1 VSEPETSIPLDYWK
15 IQLFK
20 DIPASHMAQ
29 VMSVARHVYLQH
41 GEQLIE
47 AGQENHHL
55 FLLLDGALEA
65 HLTHDHSHAGM
76 PIAVGEAIGEMSIL
90 DGQKTSA
97 NVYSVGE
104 SVVWAI
110 HENDFWRLIA
120 PLPGVMR
127 NLTRLIIQRLRQSSE
142 AVARAF
148 EEQLKFEHLK
158 RELATAHD
166 IQMGL
171 LPHHNPLLPLHR
183 QAEVFAYLLPAKEV
197 GGDLYDAFAIDDEH
211 ILLAV
216 GDVSGKGMP
225 AAMFM
230 MRTLTLLRA
239 HGKAKAPCDQ
249 LMPTLNR
256 LLCEGNEANMFVT
269 LYVVVF
275 SVVSGRMVLFNGG
288 HPPPLLSRQG
298 GAFEPVVGAKG
309 ALLGMLPS
317 VRFVCHELTLAAGDR
332 LVLYSDGVTEAENP
346 SCEMFSQH
354 RAQALLDAQPKTAAM
369 AEMVT
374 NLAAGVKD
382 FAGDAVQSDDITVLA
397 LRYLGGALSNR
408 T

>member
-1 VSEPETSIPLDYWK
+1 VSDREASIQPDCWK
-15 IQLFK
+15 IQLFR
-20 DIPASHMAQ
+20 DIPASHLAQ
-29 VMSVARHVYLQH
+29 VSSVAQRLRLQH

-47 AGQENHHL
+47 AGAENHTL
-55 FLLLDGALEA
+55 YLLLEGAMEA
-65 HLTHDHSHAGM
+65 HLTQDHSLAGL
-76 PIAVGEAIGEMSIL
+76 PISVGEAIGEMSVL
-90 DGQKTSA
+90 DGQKASA

-104 SVVWAI
+104 SVVLAI
-110 HENDFWRLIA
+110 HENDFWRLVA

-142 AVARAF
+142 AVTRAF
-148 EEQLKFEHLK
+148 EEQLKFEQLK

-171 LPHHNPLLPLHR
+171 LPHQSPLLPLHR

-197 GGDLYDAFAIDDEH
+197 GGDLYDAFAIDEEH

-239 HGKAKAPCDQ
+239 HGQAKLPCDQ

-269 LYVVVF
+269 LYIVVF

-298 GAFEPVVGAKG
+298 GGFEPVVGARG
-309 ALLGMLPS
+309 ALLGMLPA
-317 VRFVCHELTLAAGDR
+317 VRYVCHEITLAAGDR
-332 LVLYSDGVTEAENP
+332 LVLYSDGVTEAENT
-346 SCEMFSQH
+346 SGEMFSQQ
-354 RAQALLDAQPKTAAM
+354 RAQALLDAQPKSAGM
-369 AEMVT
+369 AELVAS
-374 NLAAGVKD
+374 LSAGVKD
-382 FAGDAVQSDDITVLA
+382 FAGEAVQSDDITVLA
-397 LRYLGGALSNR
+397 LRYLGSSLPDR